1 MDTSGLDHLFN
12 SSVNYRACLCT
23 EDIQHHPSPSVGDFG
38 CYCGL
43 LFQLCLVLLCH
54 SQATVASRSAPFD
67 RVWPHPA
74 GSAAQYY
81 CFEGQ
86 RPNSR
91 HSFMLAV
98 KE

>member
-23 EDIQHHPSPSVGDFG
+23 EDIQHHPSTSVGDFG

-67 RVWPHPA
+67 RVCLIQL
-74 GSAAQYY
+74 GLQLNIIVSKVSVQI
-81 CFEGQ
+81 
-86 RPNSR
+86 
-91 HSFMLAV
+91 LAIPSC
-98 KE
+98 